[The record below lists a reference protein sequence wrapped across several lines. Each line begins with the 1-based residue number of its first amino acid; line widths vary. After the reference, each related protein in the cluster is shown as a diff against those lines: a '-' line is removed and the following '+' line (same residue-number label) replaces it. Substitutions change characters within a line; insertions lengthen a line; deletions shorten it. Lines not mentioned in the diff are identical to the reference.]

1 MNLQDSRDMGCT
13 IEMGKIPMLGINDRL
28 WMRRPCLFSFQA
40 VISSLTYWSF
50 QKNLNFPVKITIGM
64 FTWGLFTQNQLVTWF
79 DVNVPW
85 QPHRPGGSAPY
96 GRTSVPV
103 QLHRSR
109 EAAGSPSHS
118 VAATWLHLGT
128 QQFHIWY
135 AKIFSQKCKIMGIV
149 ENLLQAR
156 VNRSSPPERK
166 VSKMICAPL

>member
-1 MNLQDSRDMGCT
+1 MQDRD
-13 IEMGKIPMLGINDRL
+13 GKDSHVKNEWL

-50 QKNLNFPVKITIGM
+50 HKNLNFPVKITIGM
-64 FTWGLFTQNQLVTWF
+64 FTWRLFTQNQLVTWF
-79 DVNVPW
+79 DVNVAW
-85 QPHRPGGSAPY
+85 QPHRPGGSVPY
-96 GRTSVPV
+96 GRMSVPV

-135 AKIFSQKCKIMGIV
+135 KIFFPKCKDNGSSWESVESTSKQKFTSREEGIKDDLRSVV
-149 ENLLQAR
+149 EISELSL
-156 VNRSSPPERK
+156 PDGK
-166 VSKMICAPL
+166 